1 LDLRALS
8 KSPEAP
14 KGIGE
19 AKEKGADLTSPAIKG
34 RVVTRTDHDYDEIRK
49 NYNSRF
55 NVSPKSILLCSS
67 EEDVIKAVKWARK
80 NKSLVSLRSGGH
92 SYESFS
98 LIENGAVIDVGDMA
112 NISVDSLRTLA
123 TVQTGATLLPL
134 CEALWQKRVV
144 IPVGS
149 CATVGIAGVT
159 LGGGYGLLAR
169 SMGLTCDNLVA
180 LRMVD
185 AQGDIV
191 IADDHQNSDLL
202 WACRGGGGG
211 NFGVAT
217 EFTFRLHKI
226 ENVSIVRIRWKW
238 QQAAE
243 VIRAWQDWAYKVD
256 DRMTGILT
264 VASKGSGALLGL
276 AMFVGP
282 PNKAQAILAPLIA
295 KVKPAKF
302 SVVSMPF
309 IKAQREFSGLPSKL
323 VNHSVARQDPP
334 PEPVHLRLHE
344 RFKGTSDYLRAAL
357 DDKAVEVI
365 IQALSETPSESSC
378 IQFDSYG
385 GAINKILVKDSAFCH
400 RADTRYCLHYQISW
414 RNPAHD
420 AKNVEWINNFRK
432 AMSPYVSGYCYQN
445 YCDRDVSNW
454 KHAYYG
460 DNLSKLISVKQ
471 KYDPDNLFHSPQSLN
486 S

>member
-1 LDLRALS
+1 MRLSRRGFLRNTLLGATFACSNFDLEALG
-8 KSPEAP
+8 KAPEAL
-14 KGIGE
+14 KVAGD
-19 AKEKGADLTSPAIKG
+19 AKVNSSSLTLPGIKG
-34 RVVTRTDHDYDEIRK
+34 RVVTRADHDYDEIRK

-55 NVSPKSILLCSS
+55 NVSPNSILLCSS
-67 EEDVIKAVKWARK
+67 EDDVVKAVKWARK
-80 NKSLVSLRSGGH
+80 NKALVSIRSGGH

-98 LIENGAVIDVGDMA
+98 LVENGAVIDVGDMA
-112 NISVDSLRTLA
+112 NISINSARTMA

-134 CEALWQKRVV
+134 CETLWQKRVV

-169 SMGLTCDNLVA
+169 SMGLTCDNLAA

-185 AQGDIV
+185 AQGNV
-191 IADDHQNSDLL
+191 VVANEHQNSDLL

-238 QQAAE
+238 QQAAD
-243 VIRAWQDWAYKVD
+243 VIRAWQDWAYQVD

-282 PNKAQAILAPLIA
+282 PNKAQAILGPLLS
-295 KVKPAKF
+295 KVKPERF

-309 IKAQREFSGLPSKL
+309 IKAQREFSGLPSKHA
-323 VNHSVARQDPP
+323 NHLAAQPDPP

-344 RFKGTSDYLRAAL
+344 QIGRAH
-357 DDKAVEVI
+357 V
-365 IQALSETPSESSC
+365 
-378 IQFDSYG
+378 
-385 GAINKILVKDSAFCH
+385 
-400 RADTRYCLHYQISW
+400 
-414 RNPAHD
+414 
-420 AKNVEWINNFRK
+420 
-432 AMSPYVSGYCYQN
+432 
-445 YCDRDVSNW
+445 
-454 KHAYYG
+454 
-460 DNLSKLISVKQ
+460 
-471 KYDPDNLFHSPQSLN
+471 
-486 S
+486 